1 MCPLRNREAR
11 MSELPMLELTGARAS
26 YGSAPAISNVSIAIG
41 EGEAVGLLGANGAGK
56 STTLRAISGL
66 VKLSSGSVTFAGAD
80 LATLPPYRIPELG
93 IAHVPE
99 GRQRFPDMTVNKN
112 LHIGPS

>member
-1 MCPLRNREAR
+1 
-11 MSELPMLELTGARAS
+11 MLELKAAGAS
-26 YGSAPAISNVSIAIG
+26 YGSVPAISNVSIAIG

-66 VKLSSGSVTFAGAD
+66 VKLSSGTVTFAGAD
-80 LATLPPYRIPELG
+80 LASLPSYRIPELG

-99 GRQRFPDMTVNKN
+99 ARQAFPEMTVQEH
-112 LHIGPS
+112 LEIGAYVPKAQASRGQA